1 MKEFK
6 QGSRFDKADRPEN
19 KFRHNTMKQVVIGIL
34 FVFVGAVI
42 LGNRMDYISNNLF
55 HIIISWQALLI
66 GLGIMQLTSN
76 KNSFGGVILIIIGTI
91 FILPK
96 VMPMPMGYGN
106 MTFPGVLIIVGVL
119 IIFRSAIFPKSISHH
134 DFHRRFEG
142 NEMDLSND
150 FVNEKCV
157 FGEIKLNVIS
167 KQFKGGKI
175 EAVFGGGKIN
185 LLNAELSTEG
195 KNVLEVDL
203 VFGGIDL
210 IVPHDWNIVIKT
222 NSILGGFSEK
232 RNLYRN
238 DIDPAKELIIVGN
251 TIFGGGNIKRY

>member
-1 MKEFK
+1 
-6 QGSRFDKADRPEN
+6 
-19 KFRHNTMKQVVIGIL
+19 
-34 FVFVGAVI
+34 
-42 LGNRMDYISNNLF
+42 
-55 HIIISWQALLI
+55 
-66 GLGIMQLTSN
+66 
-76 KNSFGGVILIIIGTI
+76 
-91 FILPK
+91 
-96 VMPMPMGYGN
+96 
-106 MTFPGVLIIVGVL
+106 
-119 IIFRSAIFPKSISHH
+119 
-134 DFHRRFEG
+134 
-142 NEMDLSND
+142 MDLSDD

-175 EAVFGGGKIN
+175 EAVFAGGKIN

-210 IVPHDWNIVIKT
+210 IVPHDWNVVIKT

-238 DIDPAKELIIVGN
+238 AIDPAKELIIVGK
-251 TIFGGGNIKRY
+251 TIFGGGDIKRY